1 MEKKTTRAD
10 ILLAVYSGK
19 PSPPSYCRSYLKAV
33 SVHMLWL
40 ENCQKIQYT
49 CIDSLTKHVIK
60 DSKVGLGQSQWWGLA
75 TGRSSDED
83 GEYLSV
89 LIRQIDHSSSLKET

>member
-1 MEKKTTRAD
+1 MENTRAD
-10 ILLAVYSGK
+10 ILLAVYCGK
-19 PSPPSYCRSYLKAV
+19 PSLPSYCRSYLKAI

-40 ENCQKIQYT
+40 DNCQKIQYT

-60 DSKVGLGQSQWWGLA
+60 DSKVGLGQSHWWGLA